1 MAPTRVIRPNSRA
14 SLVAGLRA
22 LWQQRELL
30 ATWTRREIKVRYK
43 QSALGAAWA
52 ILQPL
57 SLMLV
62 FSVVFTRFFQV
73 STGDIPY
80 PIFAYTALL
89 PWSFFTAALSFGA
102 TSVLNN
108 MSLVS
113 KVSFPREILP
123 LAQVGAAGFD
133 FLVAS
138 SLLLGLLLYYGYAPT
153 WSWLA
158 VVLLVAIQVTLSSG
172 LALLL
177 AALVVRVRDVR
188 FVVPLALQLWLYAT
202 PVIYPVSVIPASW
215 RWLLRFNPMAPLIEG
230 YRRTLLEGGWPDW
243 GGVAWSG
250 AAALLLAGLGFY
262 IFKRTETWF
271 ADIL

>member
-1 MAPTRVIRPNSRA
+1 MITRTILPRSQA
-14 SLVAGLRA
+14 SLVAALRE
-22 LWQQRELL
+22 LWQRRELL
-30 ATWTRREIKVRYK
+30 AAWTLREIRVRYK
-43 QSALGAAWA
+43 QSALGVAWA
-52 ILQPL
+52 IVQPL
-57 SLMLV
+57 SLMLI
-62 FSVVFTRFFQV
+62 FTVVFTRFLRV
-73 STGDIPY
+73 ATGDLPY
-80 PIFAYTALL
+80 PVFAYVALL
-89 PWSFFTAALSFGA
+89 PWTFFASALSQSA

-123 LAQVGAAGFD
+123 LAHVGAAGFD
-133 FLVAS
+133 FLVAGLLFVGLLVWYRLPPHVTWLAAP
-138 SLLLGLLLYYGYAPT
+138 LLLLIQ
-153 WSWLA
+153 
-158 VVLLVAIQVTLSSG
+158 VVLTIG
-172 LALLL
+172 LALL
-177 AALVVRVRDVR
+177 AAAVVVRFRDVR

-202 PVIYPVSVIPASW
+202 PIIYPAGLIPESW
-215 RWLLRFNPMAPLIEG
+215 RWLLRLNPMAPLIEG